1 MKKPVVDY
9 REFRLSRLNE
19 PRFAHLKLLA
29 GWILY
34 FVLYFLTENLIPAE
48 RCHVMHCALD
58 DAIPFCEVFV
68 VPYCLWF
75 LLVAGSLLYFML
87 YDIDSF
93 RGLSVFI
100 FVTQMVAMAIYI
112 LYPSRQ
118 DLRPEVF
125 PRENI
130 CTWIVSVIYAFDTNT
145 GVCPSLH
152 VAYSVGIASVFLKDK
167 NASVGLRAC
176 IVAAAVIISLA
187 TAFVKQHS
195 FVDIFAALPLSVL
208 AEIIAYGRRWWLPRL
223 RRQVQCARNR
233 RALYVLRAGFPFDV
247 PAAIC

>member
-118 DLRPEVF
+118 DLRPDVM
-125 PRENI
+125 PRQNLFTFI
-130 CTWIVSVIYAFDTNT
+130 LSFIYAFDTST

-152 VAYSVGIASVFLKDK
+152 VAYSIGIASTWLKYRG
-167 NASVGLRAC
+167 ASAGFKAL
-176 IVAAAVIISLA
+176 IVAFVVVICLA

-223 RRQVQCARNR
+223 RRQVQ
-233 RALYVLRAGFPFDV
+233 
-247 PAAIC
+247 